1 MGIQGV
7 ERHTAIDPVAR
18 RDGFSR
24 LYDAHVTEVYRYVHR
39 RCHDRGLAEDV
50 THDAFLAAV
59 RTMDDPA
66 DVNIGWLLRVA
77 RNRLVDVLR
86 RQHRYSAKLRLI
98 GARLPEGDEDAL
110 VVERIRLRA
119 VLARLSVEHRLVLTL
134 HYLDEMTVAS
144 LAEEMNR
151 TQKSVEGLIAR
162 AKENLRREWR
172 NEDV

>member
-1 MGIQGV
+1 M
-7 ERHTAIDPVAR
+7 
-18 RDGFSR
+18 
-24 LYDAHVTEVYRYVHR
+24 
-39 RCHDRGLAEDV
+39 
-50 THDAFLAAV
+50 
-59 RTMDDPA
+59 
-66 DVNIGWLLRVA
+66 
-77 RNRLVDVLR
+77 
-86 RQHRYSAKLRLI
+86 RLI